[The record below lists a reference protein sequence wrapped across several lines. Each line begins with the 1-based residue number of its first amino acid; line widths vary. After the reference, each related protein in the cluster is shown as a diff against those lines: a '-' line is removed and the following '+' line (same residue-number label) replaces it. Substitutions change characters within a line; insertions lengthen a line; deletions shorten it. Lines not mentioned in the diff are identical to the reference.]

1 MLLQSMLPDNDLRSL
16 NQLKEVLTLPCL
28 TLAGRNL
35 RKTTDAL
42 VMTPGPASE
51 QISDMLFNRRAG
63 QRERLIGSSERG
75 MGVGSDPVIFEQQ
88 MKQKRKQLD
97 PRYQAIKDDLMWSPV
112 YQKIYERDPRF
123 LQARRSIQ
131 QNYEAAGE
139 TSTGLIRTE
148 QGNIRPGPYTVR
160 EIADTRQGVG
170 DMIDNRPVESGYV
183 SGAERRSLSKNYAQM
198 MDAADVGNPA
208 YQQLR
213 REGLDTPLMQEMNF
227 MG

>member
-1 MLLQSMLPDNDLRSL
+1 MPA
-16 NQLKEVLTLPCL
+16 
-28 TLAGRNL
+28 LAVRNL
-35 RKTTDAL
+35 SKTTDAL
-42 VMTPGPASE
+42 LMTPGPASE
-51 QISDMLFNRRAG
+51 QISDLLFNRQAG
-63 QRERLIGSSERG
+63 QRERLIGSAERG

-139 TSTGLIRTE
+139 PSTGLIRTD

-160 EIADTRQGVG
+160 EIEDTRQGVG